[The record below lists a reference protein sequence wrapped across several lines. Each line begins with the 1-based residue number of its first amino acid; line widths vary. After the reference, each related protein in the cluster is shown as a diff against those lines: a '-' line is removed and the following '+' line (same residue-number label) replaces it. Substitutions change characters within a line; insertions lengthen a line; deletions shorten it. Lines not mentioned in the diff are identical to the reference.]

1 MQEKEFNFK
10 SQPPVYFGL
19 SRANNHLPDGEEKVC
34 PSLGMLLGPVSCVVR
49 LGSEEEGRGCS
60 LSSLHLSPVAPAW
73 ARLHHVTVSQR
84 VAPRK

>member
-1 MQEKEFNFK
+1 MQQKEFSFK

-49 LGSEEEGRGCS
+49 LGSEEEGRPS
-60 LSSLHLSPVAPAW
+60 AEDAPSPPCISRQSPRLGPAF
-73 ARLHHVTVSQR
+73 TM
-84 VAPRK
+84 